1 MFYSLPDNIGN
12 QKYCTPWKQKSCD
25 LWLSKLLFAWKRKNI
40 EIENAFSVWQSVCNL
55 KFERVFDGSQVMNI
69 TFFTDDEKQNA
80 EINCSYKLNNKKSG
94 T

>member
-1 MFYSLPDNIGN
+1 LEA
-12 QKYCTPWKQKSCD
+12 KSCD

>member
-1 MFYSLPDNIGN
+1 LHPLEA
-12 QKYCTPWKQKSCD
+12 KSCD

>member
-1 MFYSLPDNIGN
+1 MHPLEA
-12 QKYCTPWKQKSCD
+12 KSCD